1 MTQPSVV
8 RIARLPE
15 LRLAYFE
22 AQLAPDAVEEADALW
37 LRLTEW
43 QQQAQPRVGRIDIR
57 SLGWI
62 VERDASE
69 PELTYRAG
77 VPVRGDAKVAQPA
90 RATLFPG
97 GAFAYCH
104 ADDVGDMDDAFTAV
118 RWAIEERGYT
128 ARSGPIEVYLYH
140 FNVDQH
146 PVECGFLV
154 GNADGS
160 DLLAARGHEGPL
172 PIGR

>member
-1 MTQPSVV
+1 M
-8 RIARLPE
+8 RI
-15 LRLAYFE
+15 AYFE
-22 AQLAPDAVEEADALW
+22 ASLAPDAVEEADALW

-57 SLGWI
+57 ALGWI
-62 VERDASE
+62 VESDAGAE
-69 PELTYRAG
+69 TVTYRVG
-77 VPVRGDAKVAQPA
+77 VPLRSDYRPPAPA

-97 GAFAYCH
+97 GTFAYCH
-104 ADDVGDMDDAFTAV
+104 ADDVGEMDEAFTAV
-118 RWAIEERGYT
+118 RWAMDEQGYVT
-128 ARSGPIEVYLYH
+128 RSGPIEVYLYH

-154 GNADGS
+154 GRADGG
-160 DLLAARGHEGPL
+160 DVLAPRGHEGPL